1 MGSVHSSQL
10 SPKQL
15 SDLQRETNLTGDE
28 ILDWYRKFQVDFS
41 SSSGMVTKEQ
51 FTKLYERLFPLGDPS
66 EFVENVFRFHNF
78 FKCSYTCCSM
88 RCYLITLF
96 MSNKLVP
103 VYQLNF

>member
-78 FKCSYTCCSM
+78 LNA
-88 RCYLITLF
+88 LIHAAACVVILLLY
-96 MSNKLVP
+96 SC
-103 VYQLNF
+103 QLNFVYIN